1 MERISTRRNQ
11 KTSGRRFEKM
21 QGKVEIC
28 GVNTA
33 KLPILKEEEKEALFA
48 RIKAGDD
55 EAKEEYIKGN
65 LRLVLSVIKRFHS
78 SNENPDDL
86 FQIGCIG
93 LIKAINNFNTEL
105 DVKFSTYAVPM
116 IIGEIRRYMR
126 DNSSIRVSRSLRD
139 TAYKAIYAKEN
150 YVKQNMREP
159 TVQEIAQEIG
169 IAKEDIVY
177 ALDAIQAPMSLQ
189 EPVYSDGDGG
199 DALYV
204 MDQISDHKNKE
215 EKWVESLS
223 LQAAMEHLNERER
236 YIISLRFFDGRTQME
251 VARDVGISQA
261 QVSRL
266 EKNALRIMRQYLVE
280 S

>member
-1 MERISTRRNQ
+1 MA
-11 KTSGRRFEKM
+11 

-28 GVNTA
+28 GVNTSR
-33 KLPILKEEEKEALFA
+33 LPILSEKEKEELFV
-48 RIKAGDD
+48 RIKAGDQ
-55 EAKEEYIKGN
+55 EAREEYIKGN
-65 LRLVLSVIKRFHS
+65 LRLVLSVIKRFGA

-126 DNSSIRVSRSLRD
+126 DNNAIRVSRSLRD

-150 YVKQNMREP
+150 YVKNHLKEP
-159 TVQEIAQEIG
+159 TVQEIAEEIG
-169 IAKEDIVY
+169 ILKEDIVY
-177 ALDAIQAPMSLQ
+177 ALDAIQVPMSLQ
-189 EPVYSDGDGG
+189 EPVYNDGG
-199 DALYV
+199 DVLYV
-204 MDQISDHKNKE
+204 MDQISDSKNRE
-215 EKWVESLS
+215 EKWVENLS
-223 LQAAMEHLNERER
+223 LEAAMNHLNPRER
-236 YIISLRFFDGRTQME
+236 YIIELRFFEGKTQME
-251 VARDVGISQA
+251 VAEMIQISQA

-266 EKNALRIMRQYLVE
+266 EKNALRIMRQYL